1 MSSSGRNEPLLL
13 LTSPLGDDTLPVQQG
28 TLHAVA
34 LQAVE
39 ELSCPFELTLTVV
52 SSERSIDPQELL
64 YQPVGLTIRRP
75 PRGEQSSGGGT
86 ESAAT
91 RRNEDRFFNGLVRRM
106 ESIGLPRRDRWTY
119 RLEVVPR
126 LWFLSQ
132 VEDSR
137 IFQNMNAQEILEKI
151 FNEHGVQPVDFRIYR
166 NKPVREYTTQY
177 NETDLAFAQ
186 RLLQETG
193 WFYFFEHTKTT
204 HTLVITDGNE
214 AFQPVSVPP
223 HWVIHA
229 GNNVDVFDQWEE
241 SHATA
246 HGEVWLQDYDPTKP
260 TTPVEGREDTTLPTA
275 GAAQREVYNWPALTT
290 ENQIAADRAKFR
302 IQHAEVRS
310 ALCHGHG
317 SDYEFSPGR
326 RFTLARDPFTQAEGI
341 EYAVQAVRHDAADD
355 TWIAGAEKGRY
366 ENSFTCFLQKTPWR
380 EDARNTRPVMA
391 GIFPA
396 IVLGD
401 GGEEIHADPLGR
413 VKVRLMFDHRKDTVA
428 GMAVWVRVIQPW
440 AGNTWG
446 WQHLPR
452 VGTEAAVAFMSGDPD
467 NPVIVGGVYNE
478 VMQPVFPVPSEQ
490 TKSGMRSRSTL
501 QGGTQDYSEF
511 SIDDKKGQELV
522 LLHAQKDHKIEVEH
536 DQNATIGN
544 DRTVTTRR
552 NDSLTSETGEI
563 TITAAKSITL
573 RVGTSIIEMTPESI
587 LIEATEISVISKA
600 AMTINAGAAMEIG
613 ALAAI
618 EVAAGAAM
626 NFSVGAAFIV
636 EAAVNVTLLT
646 PIFFAVPPIPPVA

>member
-1 MSSSGRNEPLLL
+1 
-13 LTSPLGDDTLPVQQG
+13 
-28 TLHAVA
+28 
-34 LQAVE
+34 
-39 ELSCPFELTLTVV
+39 
-52 SSERSIDPQELL
+52 
-64 YQPVGLTIRRP
+64 
-75 PRGEQSSGGGT
+75 
-86 ESAAT
+86 
-91 RRNEDRFFNGLVRRM
+91 
-106 ESIGLPRRDRWTY
+106 
-119 RLEVVPR
+119 
-126 LWFLSQ
+126 
-132 VEDSR
+132 
-137 IFQNMNAQEILEKI
+137 
-151 FNEHGVQPVDFRIYR
+151 
-166 NKPVREYTTQY
+166 
-177 NETDLAFAQ
+177 
-186 RLLQETG
+186 
-193 WFYFFEHTKTT
+193 
-204 HTLVITDGNE
+204 
-214 AFQPVSVPP
+214 
-223 HWVIHA
+223 
-229 GNNVDVFDQWEE
+229 
-241 SHATA
+241 
-246 HGEVWLQDYDPTKP
+246 
-260 TTPVEGREDTTLPTA
+260 
-275 GAAQREVYNWPALTT
+275 
-290 ENQIAADRAKFR
+290 
-302 IQHAEVRS
+302 
-310 ALCHGHG
+310 
-317 SDYEFSPGR
+317 
-326 RFTLARDPFTQAEGI
+326 
-341 EYAVQAVRHDAADD
+341 
-355 TWIAGAEKGRY
+355 
-366 ENSFTCFLQKTPWR
+366 
-380 EDARNTRPVMA
+380 MA

-587 LIEATEISVISKA
+587 LIEATVHRRGGRQRHPADADILCRAPDPAGGLTPSPAKLRAPYGSAGSEHFHGEGEDIADA
-600 AMTINAGAAMEIG
+600 AFRQDDPRNAGLRLQFPPQPQDLHVDRPIDHILMD
-613 ALAAI
+613 
-618 EVAAGAAM
+618 AGRM
-626 NFSVGAAFIV
+626 
-636 EAAVNVTLLT
+636 LKL
-646 PIFFAVPPIPPVA
+646 FA

>member
-229 GNNVDVFDQWEE
+229 GNNVDVFDRWEE

-260 TTPVEGREDTTLPTA
+260 TTPVEGREDTTLAATTNSPR
-275 GAAQREVYNWPALTT
+275 GAASPWRGTRSPRPRASNTPCRPSATTPPTTPGSPAPRRGATRT
-290 ENQIAADRAKFR
+290 ASPASCRRRRGARTRAT
-302 IQHAEVRS
+302 
-310 ALCHGHG
+310 
-317 SDYEFSPGR
+317 PGR
-326 RFTLARDPFTQAEGI
+326 
-341 EYAVQAVRHDAADD
+341 
-355 TWIAGAEKGRY
+355 
-366 ENSFTCFLQKTPWR
+366 
-380 EDARNTRPVMA
+380 
-391 GIFPA
+391 
-396 IVLGD
+396 
-401 GGEEIHADPLGR
+401 
-413 VKVRLMFDHRKDTVA
+413 
-428 GMAVWVRVIQPW
+428 
-440 AGNTWG
+440 
-446 WQHLPR
+446 
-452 VGTEAAVAFMSGDPD
+452 
-467 NPVIVGGVYNE
+467 
-478 VMQPVFPVPSEQ
+478 
-490 TKSGMRSRSTL
+490 
-501 QGGTQDYSEF
+501 
-511 SIDDKKGQELV
+511 
-522 LLHAQKDHKIEVEH
+522 
-536 DQNATIGN
+536 
-544 DRTVTTRR
+544 
-552 NDSLTSETGEI
+552 
-563 TITAAKSITL
+563 
-573 RVGTSIIEMTPESI
+573 
-587 LIEATEISVISKA
+587 
-600 AMTINAGAAMEIG
+600 
-613 ALAAI
+613 
-618 EVAAGAAM
+618 
-626 NFSVGAAFIV
+626 
-636 EAAVNVTLLT
+636 
-646 PIFFAVPPIPPVA
+646 